1 MSFLQVKEGRIKI
14 GKSKFYPRIWAKGF
28 TSDWYN
34 LTPTEKADRG
44 FGNKLKPQLTT
55 TEAARLWGN
64 GKGKGNT
71 EVVHI
76 IEEEAVVKKRK
87 VDVDFNIYPPQMA
100 VHLPIKKREL
110 ASSDTY
116 SPQQQWAQQQHWAQ
130 QFPGGDPLQQQL
142 EVADSM
148 LLLRE
153 QLPQSSPFQQQFEV
167 ADSMLL
173 LREQLPQPL
182 PFQQQQLVEP
192 LVAQQASSQDAETI
206 AFYRSIDFIL
216 SGDDNAAEWLI
227 V

>member
-1 MSFLQVKEGRIKI
+1 MVDDCLTPWCFVHVLLQVKEGRIKI

-76 IEEEAVVKKRK
+76 IEEEDVVKKRK

-153 QLPQSSPFQQQFEV
+153 QLPQ
-167 ADSMLL
+167 
-173 LREQLPQPL
+173 
-182 PFQQQQLVEP
+182 QLVEP
-192 LVAQQASSQDAETI
+192 LVAQQASSQDAGTI

-216 SGDDNAAEWLI
+216 GGDDNAAEWLI

>member
-1 MSFLQVKEGRIKI
+1 MTIYTIYMVDDCLTPWCFVHVLLQVKEGRIKI

-76 IEEEAVVKKRK
+76 IEEEDVVKKRK

-153 QLPQSSPFQQQFEV
+153 QLPQ
-167 ADSMLL
+167 
-173 LREQLPQPL
+173 
-182 PFQQQQLVEP
+182 QLVEP
-192 LVAQQASSQDAETI
+192 LVAQQASSQDAGTI

-216 SGDDNAAEWLI
+216 GGDDNAAEWLI